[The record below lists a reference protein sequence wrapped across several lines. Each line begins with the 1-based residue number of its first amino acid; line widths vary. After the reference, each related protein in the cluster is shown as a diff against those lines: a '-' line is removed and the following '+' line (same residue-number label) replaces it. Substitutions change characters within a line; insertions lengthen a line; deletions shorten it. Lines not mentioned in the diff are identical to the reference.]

1 MIMTGEKTGQLEEML
16 GHVSVAYDAEVERK
30 VEGMIGLIEPLMIIF
45 MTVGG
50 AGILGALMVP
60 MLSIMNQMR

>member
-1 MIMTGEKTGQLEEML
+1 
-16 GHVSVAYDAEVERK
+16 
-30 VEGMIGLIEPLMIIF
+30 MIGLIEQLMIIF

>member
-1 MIMTGEKTGQLEEML
+1 LEAL
-16 GHVSVAYDAEVERK
+16 
-30 VEGMIGLIEPLMIIF
+30 IGLIEPTMVIF